1 MTHSLHRYGSRESL
15 KNDFCIY
22 ARAAKGINRDK
33 CGDKLR
39 KILAIFRSE
48 NVVNFGSS
56 HSGKSYAAGL
66 DPDAYA
72 ESLDN
77 SYGVIAS
84 FDSREAVTKV
94 LKKLKEADIG
104 ISIVVSGLI
113 DEVTAIASECGLTP
127 HTATLSLGIYG
138 NRSLLPEDEVLEL
151 TTMCGHSLVGSNLAR
166 SAIEKVKNGIMSP
179 EEAAKLMAK
188 PCTCGIFNTSRCVD
202 LLKKQLEKISE
213 KGPETNCL

>member
-1 MTHSLHRYGSRESL
+1 MTHSLHRFGSRESL
-15 KNDFCIY
+15 KEDFCIY
-22 ARAAKGINRDK
+22 ARAAKGVNRDN

-48 NVVNFGSS
+48 KVVNFGSS

-84 FDSREAVTKV
+84 FDSREAVTGV

-113 DEVTAIASECGLTP
+113 DEVRDIAAECGLTL

-138 NRSLLPEDEVLEL
+138 KRSLLPEEEVLEL
-151 TTMCGHSLVGSNLAR
+151 TTMCGHSLVGNSLAR
-166 SAIEKVKNGIMSP
+166 GAIEKVKKGVMTP
-179 EEAAKLMAK
+179 QEAALALAK
-188 PCTCGIFNTSRCVD
+188 PCTCGIFNTARCVK
-202 LLKKQLEKISE
+202 LLEKQLEKKAPGNGSA
-213 KGPETNCL
+213 